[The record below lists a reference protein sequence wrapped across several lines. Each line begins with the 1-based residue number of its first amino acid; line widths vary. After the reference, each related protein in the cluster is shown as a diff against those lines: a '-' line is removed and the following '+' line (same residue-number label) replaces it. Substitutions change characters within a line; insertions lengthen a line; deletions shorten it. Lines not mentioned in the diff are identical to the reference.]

1 MFRHIAGLKEPAV
14 GVRAR
19 SKVFVTCAPRRV
31 LATSF
36 ICGEKKFTQKRRC
49 R

>member
-1 MFRHIAGLKEPAV
+1 MLRHVAGLEEPA

-19 SKVFVTCAPRRV
+19 SKVFATCAPRRV

-36 ICGEKKFTQKRRC
+36 ICGEKKFTHKRRC